1 MSRMTIAPANP
12 SAAEADAT
20 SPSRFMRAEAAAEFI
35 SAEHFPC
42 TMRFIKQET
51 ERGNLAH
58 YFIRGVR
65 HYTAE
70 DIAEWVNGM
79 RRVGTSG
86 GAA

>member
-1 MSRMTIAPANP
+1 MSRMTTAPA
-12 SAAEADAT
+12 EASKAT
-20 SPSRFMRAEAAAEFI
+20 SDSTAPSRFMRAEAAAEFT
-35 SAEHFPC
+35 SDEYFPC
-42 TMRFIKQET
+42 TLSFIKRET

-79 RRVGTSG
+79 RRIGTSD

>member
-1 MSRMTIAPANP
+1 MSRMTVAPVEP
-12 SAAEADAT
+12 SATRIDAT
-20 SPSRFMRAEAAAEFI
+20 SSSRFMRAQAAAEFT

-42 TMRFIKQET
+42 TLSFIKRET

-58 YFIRGVR
+58 FLIQGAR

-70 DIAEWVNGM
+70 DIAEWVKGM

-86 GAA
+86 GAE